1 VSGSGRAR
9 SLLLLD
15 RLDGARA
22 WAALPIRLFL
32 GGFLIYMSH
41 DNVFSAARME
51 EFVQFLAGNGFPLP
65 EVAARLSVWAQFVC
79 GGLIIIGLATRW
91 AAALMVVNFVIAIA
105 GVHLSLPLRT
115 WLEPCAMLAAALML
129 LLHGAGPLS
138 IDERV
143 RATR

>member
-1 VSGSGRAR
+1 MSSTGRAR

-15 RLDGARA
+15 RLDGARV

-32 GGFLIYMSH
+32 GGFLLYMSQ

-65 EVAARLSVWAQFVC
+65 QQAARLSVWAQFVC

-91 AAALMVVNFVIAIA
+91 AAAVMVVNFLVAIA
-105 GVHLSLPLRT
+105 GVHLSLPVRT

-143 RATR
+143 RASR